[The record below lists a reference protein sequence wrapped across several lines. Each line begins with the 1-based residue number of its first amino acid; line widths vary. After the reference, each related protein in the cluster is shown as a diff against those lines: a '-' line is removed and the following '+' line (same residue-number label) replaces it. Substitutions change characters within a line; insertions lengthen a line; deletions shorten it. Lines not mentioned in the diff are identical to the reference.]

1 MEKKRSKITPEMIQA
16 AQTLFMSMAATD
28 TIRVV
33 VLAYQQKEIDIMMPL
48 NRYDGSLITSPEH
61 DYAMCDEDFRIYFA
75 AIKKHRDAAGLKV
88 NNDDECPLLVAESIQ
103 RDAERNMI
111 NALYPIIKLSV
122 DDILLNKD
130 GLSLYKEVIDL
141 SLKLLAPFCKKITN

>member
-1 MEKKRSKITPEMIQA
+1 MIQA

-33 VLAYQQKEIDIMMPL
+33 VLAYQQKEIDIMMAI

-61 DYAMCDEDFRIYFA
+61 AYAMSDEDYDIYLA
-75 AIKKHRDAAGLKV
+75 AIKTHRDAAGLKV

-111 NALYPIIKLSV
+111 NAMYPITKLSV
-122 DDILLNKD
+122 DDLLYK
-130 GLSLYKEVIDL
+130 GRLSLYKKVIDL
-141 SLKLLAPFCKKITN
+141 SLKLLAPYCKNVTN